1 MKTRRVEIFTGKKFT
16 VPQGIQRIDG
26 TATHGW
32 QVRYGGTRLFS
43 DGSAD
48 GKGARAALALA
59 TAELVNRIGRL
70 PAPARLQR
78 TPNANKTSDLPV
90 GISGPV
96 VRLRTGS
103 SVHVCSFSVSLPRH
117 GQLPRR
123 QSVYIASENTWSQQR
138 YDDALAKAIDL
149 RDGAETAYRRAATQA
164 KRAGARR
171 LSSLTERPDSV
182 FRTGR

>member
-1 MKTRRVEIFTGKKFT
+1 MKTRRVEILTGKKFT

-26 TATHGW
+26 AATHGW

-59 TAELVNRIGRL
+59 TAELMRRIERL

-78 TPNANKTSDLPV
+78 SPSENKTSELPV

-96 VRLRTGS
+96 VRLRKGAG
-103 SVHVCSFSVSLPRH
+103 VHVCSFSVSLPRH

-123 QSVYIASENTWSQQR
+123 RSVYIASENTWSQER
-138 YDDALAKAIDL
+138 YDAALAKAIGL
-149 RDGAETAYRRAATQA
+149 RDGAETAYRRAATQD

-171 LSSLTERPDSV
+171 FASR
-182 FRTGR
+182 